1 LAETRLKSAEAVVW
15 GTRMS
20 SERPDPGAAQSGAA
34 TDADFAET
42 IGDRAVE
49 AAAFLK
55 ALSHEGRLMILCH
68 LAAQERSVTEL
79 EALIGARQ
87 AAVSQQLARLRLEGF
102 VTTRRAGRAIYYA
115 ISDPRVLEQIRL
127 IRQIFGV

>member
-1 LAETRLKSAEAVVW
+1 MSAAK
-15 GTRMS
+15 
-20 SERPDPGAAQSGAA
+20 PDPGAGVARAA
-34 TDADFAET
+34 KDADLAEM

-79 EALIGARQ
+79 EALLGARQ

-127 IRQIFGV
+127 IQQIFGVGG

>member
-1 LAETRLKSAEAVVW
+1 
-15 GTRMS
+15 MS
-20 SERPDPGAAQSGAA
+20 PAKPDPGAGAA
-34 TDADFAET
+34 RAAHDAELAEM

-79 EALIGARQ
+79 EGLLGARQ

-102 VTTRRAGRAIYYA
+102 VSTRREGRAIYYA

-127 IRQIFGV
+127 IQQMFGV